1 MANEEQ
7 LKRIAKELFWWQS
20 PEISLANS
28 RRFLAQVMSL
38 GTWEQLQEVKR
49 QFGWESFRDALV
61 NAEAGWFDPRSWALW
76 HHAFGLPIKPMPK
89 RSLT

>member
-49 QFGWESFRDALV
+49 KFGWENFQDALL